1 MFVEKPD
8 HEAVEEPRLLDLA
21 GVAGAGQDFQL
32 AVWYARL
39 EREGAWMAAVFAA
52 GKDNHRAGDV
62 LVMAFGVRLSE
73 CAELMNDGFGVGVLV
88 AFGEHVGEEMRHR
101 RDAKRGAHVFKRV
114 APTIADAFGAV
125 IIDAFLGEFFGRVV
139 AGAAEHQR
147 GGFVRPLVIHE
158 WRDGRAHRAAGE
170 NGFLTG
176 RDLIDGFPTSLR
188 HVVHGQSGVRFGR
201 TAVARNI
208 NGDTAIP
215 SRQMRHLIN
224 PTRLIHRIGMDKR
237 DHRSAAS
244 HAFVVKRAV
253 NVSGHIIFSLLF
265 RLNHR

>member
-88 AFGEHVGEEMRHR
+88 AFGEHVGEEVRHR
-101 RDAKRGAHVFKRV
+101 CHAKRCAHVFERV
-114 APTIADAFGAV
+114 APAIGNALGAV
-125 IIDAFLGEFFGRVV
+125 IINALLSELFGRVV
-139 AGAAEHQR
+139 AGAAQHERR
-147 GGFVRPLVIHE
+147 GLFRALMIHE
-158 WRDGRAHRAAGE
+158 WRDRRSH
-170 NGFLTG
+170 
-176 RDLIDGFPTSLR
+176 
-188 HVVHGQSGVRFGR
+188 R
-201 TAVARNI
+201 TA
-208 NGDTAIP
+208 G
-215 SRQMRHLIN
+215 
-224 PTRLIHRIGMDKR
+224 
-237 DHRSAAS
+237 
-244 HAFVVKRAV
+244 
-253 NVSGHIIFSLLF
+253 
-265 RLNHR
+265 